1 MYSYFISVAMLIS
14 AYFIYGKYLEKNF
27 GVDSRDTPVTT
38 MNDGVDYVEI
48 NWKKALLIQFLNI
61 AGLGPVTGAIAGA
74 MWGPAAFLWI
84 VFGCIFAGSV
94 HDYYAGLISMR
105 HSGKNIPE
113 LIGKYLGKGAERFIK
128 IVTVILLIIVGIA
141 FITGPAEIMK
151 SYTGISK
158 EIWLLLIAIYYI
170 IATMLPIDKIIGKI
184 YPIFGASLIIMVV
197 ALMASLLIKGYSIP
211 EVSFQNLHP
220 AGKPIFPFM
229 FVVISCGA
237 ISGFH
242 STQSVLMGR
251 CLKSEFSGRKAFYGA
266 MIIEGIVALTWAAI
280 AIAFFG
286 GTEGLAQSGGGMV
299 AISEISKSLL
309 GKAGI
314 ILVGFGVIALPIS
327 TGDTAFRSARLTI
340 ADAVG
345 IEQKSFKNRILVS
358 APLFLVAGF
367 MSQLGFTTLWRYVA
381 FTNQILATF
390 TLWMCTYFL
399 IKNNKNMFVTGVP
412 ASFMTGVM
420 TCYILMAPEG
430 LRMTG
435 SVPYFGGVI
444 VGIVSLVLVINK
456 NKVSK
461 NTGYLKEA

>member
-1 MYSYFISVAMLIS
+1 MFSYFISLILLIT
-14 AYFIYGKYLEKNF
+14 AYFTYSKYLERNF

-38 MNDGVDYVEI
+38 MGDGVDYVEI
-48 NWKKALLIQFLNI
+48 GWKKALLIQFLNI

-74 MWGPAAFLWI
+74 MWGTSSFIWI
-84 VFGCIFAGSV
+84 VLGCIFAGSV

-113 LIGKYLGKGAERFIK
+113 LIGEYLGKGAERFIK
-128 IVTVILLIIVGIA
+128 VVTVILLIIVGIA

-158 EIWLLLIAIYYI
+158 EIWLLVIAVYYI
-170 IATMLPIDKIIGKI
+170 IATLLPIDKIIGRI
-184 YPIFGASLIIMVV
+184 YPFFGASLIIMVI
-197 ALMASLLIKGYSIP
+197 ALMTSLLMKGYTIP
-211 EVSFQNLHP
+211 EVTLSNLHP
-220 AGKPIFPFM
+220 AGKQIFPFM

-251 CLKSEFSGRKAFYGA
+251 CLKSEFSGRKSFYGA

-299 AISEISKSLL
+299 AISKISTTLL

-345 IEQKSFKNRILVS
+345 VEQKSFKNRILVS
-358 APLFLVAGF
+358 IPLFLIAGF
-367 MSQLGFTTLWRYVA
+367 MSKLGFNTLWRYVA

-399 IKNNKNMFVTGVP
+399 VKNERNIWVTGIP
-412 ASFMTGVM
+412 AAFMTGMMV
-420 TCYILMAPEG
+420 CYVLMAPEG
-430 LRMTG
+430 MKMTG
-435 SVPYFGGVI
+435 TVPYVAGICASLISLIVI
-444 VGIVSLVLVINK
+444 TR
-456 NKVSK
+456 K
-461 NTGYLKEA
+461 NTIKKNSKYLKKA